1 MALEVAVTLSHAILI
16 LGREYERVLYL
27 EVRFEA
33 PGSMLMY
40 PQARFFPTAGS
51 EFRDGSPSTAHCS
64 EKVIMG
70 GHLVELG

>member
-1 MALEVAVTLSHAILI
+1 M
-16 LGREYERVLYL
+16 LYL

-33 PGSMLMY
+33 PGSMLMCL
-40 PQARFFPTAGS
+40 QARFLPRAGS